1 MTTRDPVITTEEF
14 EAFIAR
20 EEQHERRF
28 ELINGEIVEKTMP
41 TEEHGAIA
49 ALTLTRFVTYF
60 EMHPVAGRVVAEGL
74 YRPSGDKRNARMPDI
89 GVVLGDRP
97 LTTQGTAD
105 FIPDIC
111 IEILSPGDRLK
122 QAREKMQFYLAH
134 GAKFALLLRPR
145 RRVVEL
151 YPADGDYEFLT
162 AEDTLTFGDLLPG
175 FAVPVARLFPA

>member
-1 MTTRDPVITTEEF
+1 MTTRDRVITTEEF
-14 EAFIAR
+14 ETFIAR
-20 EEQHERRF
+20 ETHHERRF

-49 ALTLTRFVTYF
+49 MIVGGEFYLYF
-60 EMHPVAGRVVAEGL
+60 RGTPIGRVVAEGL

-111 IEILSPGDRLK
+111 IEIHSPGDRLK

-151 YPADGDYEFLT
+151 YPAEGDYEFLT
-162 AEDTLTFGDLLPG
+162 AEDMLTFGDLLPG
-175 FAVPVARLFPA
+175 FAVPVASLFPA